1 MAGAE
6 RTGKMK
12 SPIILMLCLVLLVS
26 VSATAQNLD
35 PEEPFVWAITGESWV
50 QISEIQKTAWLLG
63 FLHGLEVATGAL
75 TLIAMDALIDKQEF
89 LFVDTPVAQII
100 EELDQY
106 YGDPAHKEDRVAV
119 LILLHY
125 CAGADRLIEAADA
138 LDEKDRAAQ
147 SLFGL

>member
-1 MAGAE
+1 LS
-6 RTGKMK
+6 MK
-12 SPIILMLCLVLLVS
+12 RLIVLILCLVLILVA

-35 PEEPFVWAITGESWV
+35 PEEPFTWAITGEVWV

-75 TLIAMDALIDKQEF
+75 TLIAMDALIDEQEF

-106 YGDPAHKEDRVAV
+106 YSDPVHKEDRVAV

-125 CAGADRLIEAADA
+125 CAGADRLIEAVDV